1 MRTQGDDAAEI
12 LALLGVRP
20 VWARESRRVTG
31 IEVIALEALGRPR
44 IDVTVRISGFF
55 RDAFPHLVRLLD
67 DAVSLVAALEEPAE
81 QNFVAAHAREDAA
94 ALAGALDAQPAWR
107 QATTRIFGSKPGAY
121 GAGLAQLLDTR
132 DWRGEGDLAEVYEA
146 WGGYAYGRGLDGER
160 ARDAHRTCFGRID
173 VAVKN
178 VDSREHDILDS
189 GDYYEYHGGMVAT
202 VRAIRGVEPAAV
214 LGDSSDPSRVVT
226 RSLAQETRRVFRARV
241 ANPRWIASMIRHGY
255 KGAAELAATVDYLFG
270 YDATTGVAEDW
281 MYEDVARKYL
291 LDADV
296 GAFMTRSNPWAA
308 RAIAERLLEAAER
321 GPVVG
326 AHGRQPRRDPRPL
339 PRARGRAGGGLGV
352 TTPGYPFS
360 AIVGQAALREALLVN
375 AVAPEVGGV
384 LVRGE
389 RGTAKSTA
397 VRALAPL
404 LPLGARGGGAG
415 VLLRARRPRAGR
427 PGRRGAA
434 IEPRPAPLVELPV
447 GATIDRLVGA
457 LDLGRALAGERAFE
471 AGLLARAHRG
481 VLYVD
486 EVNLLPDHLVDVL
499 LDAAA
504 MGVCHVERD
513 AVSVRHDARFLLVGT
528 MNAEEG
534 ELRPQ
539 LLDRFGLGVEVS
551 APAEPAERAEIV
563 RRRLAYEADPVAF
576 AARFAAA
583 DADVAASIVA
593 ARERLAA
600 VRLPERELDRIV
612 RACAQIGVDGMR
624 GDVVTART
632 ARVLAA
638 LDGVDEVD
646 AEHVRRAA
654 HLALV
659 HRRRRDPLAGGDA
672 ADPGD
677 IDRALDD
684 AAPATSPP
692 PPDEPPPPPRN
703 GEAASA
709 GAGRA
714 GRQPRRAARS
724 AATRRRRATAST
736 RRCPR
741 PPLTLAPLPRAR
753 RRHRTRQRSTAAR
766 RRPARPTSRSS
777 RRCATGSR
785 PATPP
790 RGARTS
796 APRRDEALLCLVV
809 DASGSMAARRR
820 MARVKGAL
828 LELLREAYARRER
841 VAIIAFGDARAH
853 VVHEPG
859 APLEQ
864 AAAAI
869 ARAAHGRSHPAGG
882 GPRRGERA
890 HPPRARARSRPPRA
904 RRRAHRR
911 PRARRRGRRAP
922 RRGSAA
928 APMPCTSSTPSRARS
943 GSGWRARSPWPPAA
957 ASCTLGRAA

>member
-1 MRTQGDDAAEI
+1 
-12 LALLGVRP
+12 
-20 VWARESRRVTG
+20 
-31 IEVIALEALGRPR
+31 
-44 IDVTVRISGFF
+44 
-55 RDAFPHLVRLLD
+55 
-67 DAVSLVAALEEPAE
+67 
-81 QNFVAAHAREDAA
+81 
-94 ALAGALDAQPAWR
+94 
-107 QATTRIFGSKPGAY
+107 
-121 GAGLAQLLDTR
+121 
-132 DWRGEGDLAEVYEA
+132 
-146 WGGYAYGRGLDGER
+146 
-160 ARDAHRTCFGRID
+160 
-173 VAVKN
+173 
-178 VDSREHDILDS
+178 
-189 GDYYEYHGGMVAT
+189 
-202 VRAIRGVEPAAV
+202 
-214 LGDSSDPSRVVT
+214 
-226 RSLAQETRRVFRARV
+226 
-241 ANPRWIASMIRHGY
+241 
-255 KGAAELAATVDYLFG
+255 
-270 YDATTGVAEDW
+270 
-281 MYEDVARKYL
+281 
-291 LDADV
+291 
-296 GAFMTRSNPWAA
+296 MTA
-308 RAIAERLLEAAER
+308 
-321 GPVVG
+321 
-326 AHGRQPRRDPRPL
+326 
-339 PRARGRAGGGLGV
+339 
-352 TTPGYPFS
+352 PGYPFS

-404 LPLGARGGGAG
+404 LPPVPAAAGQAFCFGPGDLAPDGPVDGGAA
-415 VLLRARRPRAGR
+415 V
-427 PGRRGAA
+427 
-434 IEPRPAPLVELPV
+434 EPRPAPLVELPV

-576 AARFAAA
+576 AERFAAA
-583 DADVAASIVA
+583 EADVAASIVA
-593 ARERLAA
+593 ARERLAS

-659 HRRRRDPLAGGDA
+659 HRRRRDPLAGGAA

-677 IDRALDD
+677 IDSALDD
-684 AAPATSPP
+684 AGGDEPDG
-692 PPDEPPPPPRN
+692 PPDEPPPPPRS
-703 GEAASA
+703 GGGGAPPERGATRARRD
-709 GAGRA
+709 AGRGEPA
-714 GRQPRRAARS
+714 S

-736 RRCPR
+736 RPR
-741 PPLTLAPLPRAR
+741 PRSRSRWRRCRARPAAPHSAAIDSRPAAAGETDLALVATLRDRLATGDAGARRAQRARRARRGAALPRRRRERVDGRAAADGARQGRAARAPARGVRAPRAR
-753 RRHRTRQRSTAAR
+753 RDRRVSRRPRARRARAGRAAR
-766 RRPARPTSRSS
+766 A
-777 RRCATGSR
+777 G
-785 PATPP
+785 
-790 RGARTS
+790 G
-796 APRRDEALLCLVV
+796 
-809 DASGSMAARRR
+809 G
-820 MARVKGAL
+820 
-828 LELLREAYARRER
+828 
-841 VAIIAFGDARAH
+841 GD
-853 VVHEPG
+853 P
-859 APLEQ
+859 
-864 AAAAI
+864 
-869 ARAAHGRSHPAGG
+869 RAAHGRSHAAGG
-882 GPRRGERA
+882 RPRRRERA
-890 HPPRARARSRPPRA
+890 HPPRAPARSRRPRA

-911 PRARRRGRRAP
+911 ARARRRRRAP
-922 RRGSAA
+922 PHDWAA
-928 APMPCTSSTPSRARS
+928 APTPCTSSTPSRARS

>member
-1 MRTQGDDAAEI
+1 M
-12 LALLGVRP
+12 
-20 VWARESRRVTG
+20 
-31 IEVIALEALGRPR
+31 
-44 IDVTVRISGFF
+44 
-55 RDAFPHLVRLLD
+55 
-67 DAVSLVAALEEPAE
+67 
-81 QNFVAAHAREDAA
+81 
-94 ALAGALDAQPAWR
+94 
-107 QATTRIFGSKPGAY
+107 
-121 GAGLAQLLDTR
+121 
-132 DWRGEGDLAEVYEA
+132 
-146 WGGYAYGRGLDGER
+146 
-160 ARDAHRTCFGRID
+160 
-173 VAVKN
+173 
-178 VDSREHDILDS
+178 
-189 GDYYEYHGGMVAT
+189 
-202 VRAIRGVEPAAV
+202 
-214 LGDSSDPSRVVT
+214 
-226 RSLAQETRRVFRARV
+226 
-241 ANPRWIASMIRHGY
+241 
-255 KGAAELAATVDYLFG
+255 
-270 YDATTGVAEDW
+270 
-281 MYEDVARKYL
+281 
-291 LDADV
+291 
-296 GAFMTRSNPWAA
+296 
-308 RAIAERLLEAAER
+308 
-321 GPVVG
+321 
-326 AHGRQPRRDPRPL
+326 
-339 PRARGRAGGGLGV
+339 

-404 LPLGARGGGAG
+404 LPVVPAAAG
-415 VLLRARRPRAGR
+415 QAFCFA
-427 PGRRGAA
+427 PGDLAPDGPVDAAAA

-551 APAEPAERAEIV
+551 APTEPAERAEIV
-563 RRRLAYEADPVAF
+563 RRRLAYDADPVAF
-576 AARFAAA
+576 AARFADA

-684 AAPATSPP
+684 GPGDEPDA
-692 PPDEPPPPPRN
+692 PDEPPPPPRN
-703 GEAASA
+703 G
-709 GAGRA
+709 GAPPPEPGER
-714 GRQPRRAARS
+714 GEPGEPRE
-724 AATRRRRATAST
+724 RRDAPA
-736 RRCPR
+736 PR
-741 PPLTLAPLPRAR
+741 DRLDAPLPAPPLTLAPLPRAGAGI
-753 RRHRTRQRSTAAR
+753 HTAAID
-766 RRPARPTSRSS
+766 
-777 RRCATGSR
+777 SR
-785 PATPP
+785 PAPAGEADLALVATLRDRLATGDPT
-790 RGARTS
+790 ARR
-796 APRRDEALLCLVV
+796 ANVRAARDEGLLCLVV

-841 VAIIAFGDARAH
+841 VAIIAFRDARAH

-869 ARAAHGRSHPAGG
+869 RGLRTGGRTPLAAGLDVASELIRRERGRDPGRRARAVVLTDGRAPAAAAARAAARLGRCADAVHVVDTEQGAVRLGLARALAVAAGG
-882 GPRRGERA
+882 SVG
-890 HPPRARARSRPPRA
+890 
-904 RRRAHRR
+904 
-911 PRARRRGRRAP
+911 
-922 RRGSAA
+922 
-928 APMPCTSSTPSRARS
+928 
-943 GSGWRARSPWPPAA
+943 
-957 ASCTLGRAA
+957 TLGTAA